1 MKVIN
6 FFGAPG
12 VGKTTNALLLTAK
25 LKQLG
30 IDTEI
35 SLEFV
40 KDYIFTNNE
49 DMIAF
54 QNHIFSEQERK
65 LRVFAKSN
73 EVEFAVADSPLLLS
87 SYYAPKDYAIYFKDL
102 VFEIFNTYDNINFF
116 VNRNHD
122 YSHQGRKHDEDES
135 IFINKNIKAYLIN
148 NNIPFIEINSTDNLE
163 DFVLPFILNNHRDEL
178 YQKNKRDRNKE
189 KELKNLKNE
198 KT

>member
-12 VGKTTNALLLTAK
+12 VGKTNNALLLTAI
-25 LKQLG
+25 LKKLG

-40 KDYIFTNNE
+40 KEYIFTNNE

-65 LRVFAKSN
+65 LRVFSKSN
-73 EVEFAVADSPLLLS
+73 EVEFAIADSPLLLS
-87 SYYAPKDYAIYFKDL
+87 AYYAPKDYAIYFKDL
-102 VFEIFNTYDNINFF
+102 VFEIFNTYENINFF
-116 VNRNHD
+116 VNRNHS
-122 YSHQGRKHDEDES
+122 YSHQGRKHNEEES

-163 DFVLPFILNNHRDEL
+163 DFVIPYLLENHRDKD
-178 YQKNKRDRNKE
+178 YQTNKRDRNKE
-189 KELKNLKNE
+189 KELKSKKDE
-198 KT
+198 K

>member
-12 VGKTTNALLLTAK
+12 VGKTTNALLLTAI
-25 LKQLG
+25 LKKLG

-40 KDYIFTNNE
+40 KEYIFTNNE

-65 LRVFAKSN
+65 LRVFSKSN
-73 EVEFAVADSPLLLS
+73 EVEFAIADSPLLLS
-87 SYYAPKDYAIYFKDL
+87 AYYAPKDYAIYFKDL
-102 VFEIFNTYDNINFF
+102 VFEIFNTYENINFF
-116 VNRNHD
+116 VNRNHS
-122 YSHQGRKHDEDES
+122 YSHQGRKHNEEES

-163 DFVLPFILNNHRDEL
+163 DFVIPYLLENHRDKD
-178 YQKNKRDRNKE
+178 YQTNKRDRNKE
-189 KELKNLKNE
+189 KELKSKKDE
-198 KT
+198 K